1 MLSALFDSARRIQ
14 QLRKGPGGQLMDGF
28 GRELSQSCYAKVTSR
43 MHIRSAAHF
52 LYWTDRS
59 GIEIASLNEASVTDF
74 FRHLKHCRCRRHGR
88 THRVTGAQL
97 LLRHLRKT
105 GVVTTAAPAPT
116 GQTPALLAAFHQ
128 WMRQERGACDATIH
142 NYSIYIRELLSSLG
156 EDPTRYDPQSL
167 RRCVLQISQ
176 RNGRGV
182 ETAKTST
189 KGVRMFLRFLIATG
203 QCRVGLDRAIPTVAH
218 WRLASLPRHLPA
230 AAIERLIGVCDPT
243 TPIGRRDHAIV
254 LLLTRL
260 ALRADD
266 IVQLR
271 LGDIDWEGAWI
282 HICGKGRRQTRLP
295 LTQEVGDAIAAYLLD
310 GRPVTESDRIFIRA
324 RAPFLPFSDSG
335 AVSLLVAK
343 VMHHAGITP
352 PTRGAAHLL
361 RHSAAS
367 SMLREGASLQDIALV
382 LRHSSIETTQIYAK
396 VDLTALQRLARP
408 WPTISQC

>member
-1 MLSALFDSARRIQ
+1 MLATFFDSASRIQ
-14 QLRKGPGGQLMDGF
+14 QLRNGPGGQLLDGF
-28 GRELSQSCYAKVTSR
+28 GRELSQSCYARITSR
-43 MHIRSAAHF
+43 IHLRSAAHF
-52 LYWTDRS
+52 LYWTNRNR
-59 GIEIASLNEASVTDF
+59 IEIASLNEASVSDF
-74 FRHLKHCRCRRHGR
+74 LRHLKHCRCPRHGR

-105 GVVTTAAPAPT
+105 GVVTTAAPASAD
-116 GQTPALLAAFHQ
+116 QTPALLAAFQQ
-128 WMRQERGACDATIH
+128 WMHQERGACDATIH

-156 EDPTRYDPQSL
+156 EDPTQYDAQRL
-167 RRCVLQISQ
+167 RRCVLQISR

-182 ETAKTST
+182 ETAKTAT
-189 KGVRMFLRFLIATG
+189 LGVRMFLRSLIATG

-230 AAIERLIGVCDPT
+230 AAIEHLIGACDTT
-243 TPIGRRDHAIV
+243 TPIGRRDRAIV

-282 HICGKGRRQTRLP
+282 SICGKGRRQTRLP

-310 GRPVTESDRIFIRA
+310 GRPVTESDRVFIRA
-324 RAPFLPFSDSG
+324 RAPFVPFSDSG

-343 VMHHAGITP
+343 VMHHAKISP

-367 SMLREGASLQDIALV
+367 SMLREGASLQDVALL

-396 VDLTALQRLARP
+396 VDLTALQTLARP
-408 WPTISQC
+408 WPISQC

>member
-1 MLSALFDSARRIQ
+1 MLSTFFDSARRIQ
-14 QLRKGPGGQLMDGF
+14 QLRNGPGGQLLDGF
-28 GRELSQSCYAKVTSR
+28 GRELSQSCYARITSR
-43 MHIRSAAHF
+43 IHIRSAAHF
-52 LYWTDRS
+52 LYWTDRNR
-59 GIEIASLNEASVTDF
+59 GEIASLNEASVTDF
-74 FRHLKHCRCRRHGR
+74 LRHLEHCRCPRHGR

-105 GVVTTAAPAPT
+105 GVVTTAAPAPA
-116 GQTPALLAAFHQ
+116 GQTPVLLAAFHQ

-142 NYSIYIRELLSSLG
+142 NYSIYIQELLSSLG
-156 EDPTRYDPQSL
+156 EDPTRYDAQSL

-182 ETAKTST
+182 ETAKTAT
-189 KGVRMFLRFLIATG
+189 LGVRMFLRFLIATG

-218 WRLASLPRHLPA
+218 WHLASLPRHLPA
-230 AAIERLIGVCDPT
+230 AAIERLIGVCDTT
-243 TPIGRRDHAIV
+243 TPIGRRDRAIV

-266 IVQLR
+266 IVQLH

-282 HICGKGRRQTRLP
+282 RICGKGRRQTRLP
-295 LTQEVGDAIAAYLLD
+295 PTQEVGDAIAAYLLD
-310 GRPVTESDRIFIRA
+310 GRPVTESDRVFIRA

-343 VMHHAGITP
+343 AMHHAEISP

-367 SMLREGASLQDIALV
+367 SMLREGASLQDIALL

-396 VDLTALQRLARP
+396 VDLAALQTLARP
-408 WPTISQC
+408 WPISQC